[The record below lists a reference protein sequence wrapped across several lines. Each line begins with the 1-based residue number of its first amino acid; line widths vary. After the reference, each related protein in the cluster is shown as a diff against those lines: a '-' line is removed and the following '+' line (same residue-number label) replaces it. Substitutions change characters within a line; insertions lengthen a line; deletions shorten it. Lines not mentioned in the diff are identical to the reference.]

1 MRGRGP
7 WQEAQR
13 SSLRYSMGTPLHD
26 LAPQNT
32 PNHSNRCGRSPGG
45 WGPGWGLQHP
55 GKKAWVLLTPEAGTG
70 GRGMW
75 GTKRMEGPR
84 ERAGGLIL
92 HAHPQGKA
100 MEKVETVAYFIFLG
114 SKITANG
121 GCSHEFKRCLLLG
134 RKLVH

>member
-55 GKKAWVLLTPEAGTG
+55 GKKAWVLLTPEAGTD

-84 ERAGGLIL
+84 ERVGGLIL

-100 MEKVETVAYFIFLG
+100 TRAPQLQRATGPKSSDQRVGLSPV
-114 SKITANG
+114 S
-121 GCSHEFKRCLLLG
+121 SQD
-134 RKLVH
+134 